1 MHRLSS
7 IHFKPV
13 VGLLVTT
20 AVILLV
26 ATSASAAKFALMNL
40 NHKLIGNAFPQYGA
54 TYGDVGNPTSS
65 PILATIGSTAG
76 TPTVMWGADQAS
88 DSIMITSM
96 RPPATPI
103 SNRTVTWTDKGGSLG
118 VSVGTPSPH
127 ATNIATAVTSVCL
140 GYYLATPLP
149 NACIGRQ
156 GSMSSTPGAKK
167 YGGAAQLL
175 RRSEGSGTF
184 VSGLGTSSFHFIAQG
199 GTAPPQLGSS
209 RNEGWVRLYDVDAGG
224 VTNQYSTNARF
235 FGGGYTTGTVM
246 ASNTLLYSTST
257 TGTGSFNLNTAALT
271 GTISVVV
278 PRLYTNNAPDGAGGY
293 AGSFAGTGTYA
304 KYTLTFLPEPGQLV
318 MLGSG
323 VLMLTGLIRV
333 RSRRGSVDQG

>member
-1 MHRLSS
+1 MHRCSS
-7 IHFKPV
+7 IHLKSIFSFFVASV
-13 VGLLVTT
+13 VVLFVT
-20 AVILLV
+20 
-26 ATSASAAKFALMNL
+26 TSASASNFALMNL

-76 TPTVMWGADQAS
+76 TPTVMWGAGQAS
-88 DSIMITSM
+88 DMITITSM

-118 VSVGTPSPH
+118 VSAGTPSAH

-140 GYYLATPLP
+140 GGYLSAPLP

-156 GSMSSTPGAKK
+156 GSMSSTPGSKK

-175 RRSEGSGTF
+175 RRSAGSGTF
-184 VSGLGTSSFHFIAQG
+184 VSGLGTSSFYFQALG

-209 RNEGWVRLYDVDAGG
+209 RNEGFVKLYDGAGG
-224 VTNQYSTNARF
+224 TNQYSTNARF

-257 TGTGSFNLNTAALT
+257 TGTGSFNLNTTNLT

-278 PRLYTNNAPDGAGGY
+278 PRLYMNNAPDGAGGY

-304 KYTLTFLPEPGQLV
+304 KFTLTFLPEPGQMA

-323 VLMLTGLIRV
+323 ALMLTGLIRV
-333 RSRRGSVDQG
+333 RRRGSVSRD